1 MSSIFSRSVYAEDM
15 PMSTAYGILTT
26 HVLMRGVASGG
37 FVGSLIP
44 LIALPARSLLKRP
57 SAVPLLT
64 QVLRASA
71 VGSISTTAF
80 MGIGLLGLMRGQGS
94 YGWQDRSWRLR
105 ESESQVAMDYFM
117 IGGAALGG
125 VLATASDVAPRTTTT
140 ANVSRLA
147 RPWVRPVGLISLG
160 AGLSMVAAMIWTAQ
174 TSRKPIGTM
183 KKEVVEAGKGIT
195 AAGAGTKV

>member
-1 MSSIFSRSVYAEDM
+1 MFSRSVYAEDM

-44 LIALPARSLLKRP
+44 IIALPARSLLKRP

-64 QVLRASA
+64 QVKRASA

-80 MGIGLLGLMRGQGS
+80 MSVGLLGLMRGQDD

-117 IGGAALGG
+117 IGGAAIGG
-125 VLATASDVAPRTTTT
+125 VLATASDVGPQTTPVS
-140 ANVSRLA
+140 VSRLA

-160 AGLSMVAAMIWTAQ
+160 AGLGMVAAMAWTAQ
-174 TSRKPIGTM
+174 TSWKPAATM
-183 KKEVVEAGKGIT
+183 KKEVIEAGKGIA
-195 AAGAGTKV
+195 AAGTGTKG